1 MAASGSTELLPA
13 SPSRST
19 IKYNRGRAGTS
30 KVPLKELEDAPLAG
44 VASEIWA
51 EKQGFVARV
60 RTPALDSTSSSS
72 WNTACLPEVQFF
84 TDGDI
89 YSAHTSAFED
99 ITLSWDATQY
109 MVDDPTLI
117 GILCRKMREDK
128 VKGRMI
134 LDKSNYSKSNGWG
147 NECPMVEELRVAGC
161 ELRQYR
167 PQGGGFASLHAKS
180 WLLDNAVVLTGSV
193 NLTSGG
199 MSRNKEHMLRITT
212 PSVVRSFAEDFED
225 LWAKAEPITA
235 ECCETQIVAWR
246 KLPEKQATRRRDNKD
261 EKQRA
266 RSASLVR
273 ENVLKLDLPNE

>member
-19 IKYNRGRAGTS
+19 TKSNRGRGRAGTP

-84 TDGDI
+84 TDDDI

-117 GILCRKMREDK
+117 RILCRKMREDK

-134 LDKSNYSKSNGWG
+134 LDKSNYSKSSGWG

-161 ELRQYR
+161 ELRQYK
-167 PQGGGFASLHAKS
+167 PQGAGFARLHAKS

-193 NLTSGG
+193 NLTSNG

-212 PSVVRSFAEDFED
+212 PSVVRSFAEDFEG
-225 LWAKAEPITA
+225 LWAMGGILRDSNRSLA
-235 ECCETQIVAWR
+235 QVA
-246 KLPEKQATRRRDNKD
+246 
-261 EKQRA
+261 
-266 RSASLVR
+266 
-273 ENVLKLDLPNE
+273 